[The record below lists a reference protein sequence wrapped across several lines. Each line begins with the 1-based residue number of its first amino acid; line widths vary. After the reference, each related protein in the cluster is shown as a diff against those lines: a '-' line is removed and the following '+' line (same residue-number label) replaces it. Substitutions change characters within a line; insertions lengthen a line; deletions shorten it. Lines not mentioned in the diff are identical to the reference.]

1 MYEIKF
7 INPYQVYKRTRR
19 KSRSSWDKAV
29 NLANRLEQDGYQ
41 VIDIDIS

>member
-7 INPYQVYKRTRR
+7 INPNRVFSQTR
-19 KSRSSWDKAV
+19 KKTRSTWDKAV

-41 VIDIDIS
+41 VIDIDMS